1 MENHETVNER
11 LALHVWLQGRGRPTI
26 VPCGSEQ
33 LLRLLEAGRWS
44 SRAPVRPLWGTVKLA
59 SFRREEECLLH
70 SLPGPLGAS
79 SHLVPSADLQSRQ
92 SHFSGGETRPPVRD
106 LPPLSQPGTRGGAG
120 AQPTAVPWPLKVLA
134 AGPKPVPQV
143 QPSSAGNAASV
154 LLGEPRRVRAQDEW
168 TFDLADVELLLN
180 MSPQK
185 VLYAQRDFSPYY
197 WKLGDRGHASHW
209 NALPTRNGYLRDS
222 FVEFAVSPEMYLA

>member
-1 MENHETVNER
+1 M
-11 LALHVWLQGRGRPTI
+11 
-26 VPCGSEQ
+26 
-33 LLRLLEAGRWS
+33 
-44 SRAPVRPLWGTVKLA
+44 KLA

-79 SHLVPSADLQSRQ
+79 SHLVPRADLPSQR

-143 QPSSAGNAASV
+143 QPSSAGNAASI
-154 LLGEPRRVRAQDEW
+154 LLGEPHRVRAQDEW

-185 VLYAQRDFSPYY
+185 ALYAQR
-197 WKLGDRGHASHW
+197 
-209 NALPTRNGYLRDS
+209 
-222 FVEFAVSPEMYLA
+222 EFLTILLKTGGQGTCRSLKCPANKK